1 MKAVSQARVRR
12 GHLMSR
18 LLSAVAYL
26 PGVPTSREG
35 TKRGRSVCVPRP
47 EHQAHSSWF
56 RKTRPSKH
64 QNKCKDPSH
73 PSPPHKLPNGAT
85 CQKDSQC
92 ASGDCHKGD
101 GPFKNVCKDH
111 KSNGQSCSKDAD
123 CASGDCHTGHS
134 GSDAKDRV
142 VYGESCDHE
151 KQHWKIIQL

>member
-1 MKAVSQARVRR
+1 MAASKSLAAISAEQSPTFYARKPD
-12 GHLMSR
+12 GAKCNKDDECQSGDCHKG
-18 LLSAVAYL
+18 A
-26 PGVPTSREG
+26 G
-35 TKRGRSVCVPRP
+35 KD
-47 EHQAHSSWF
+47 
-56 RKTRPSKH
+56 
-64 QNKCKDPSH
+64 QNKCKPHS
-73 PSPPHKLPNGAT
+73 HKLPNGAT